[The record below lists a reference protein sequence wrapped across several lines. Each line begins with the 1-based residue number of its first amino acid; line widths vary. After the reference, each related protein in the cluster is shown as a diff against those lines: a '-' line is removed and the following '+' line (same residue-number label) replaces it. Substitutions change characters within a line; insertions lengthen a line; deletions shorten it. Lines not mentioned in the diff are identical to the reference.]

1 MRRVDWFIFGIF
13 FFFNFCSFFF
23 GYNGIYHFLYCRK
36 YNPVKLLYIFTTCYN
51 LKLLYF
57 LIKKFIDGYIVHA
70 KWYFFF
76 FIMRFTI
83 YLFFYIFKEKLLN
96 TLGQLQMHTFSFYM
110 NCESHDKIN

>member
-1 MRRVDWFIFGIF
+1 MWIGLYLEYSFFLTFALF
-13 FFFNFCSFFF
+13 FFL
-23 GYNGIYHFLYCRK
+23 GITVFTFFLYCRK
-36 YNPVKLLYIFTTCYN
+36 YNPVKLLYFFYN